1 MLDGVPICLTLE
13 LPWKENQ
20 SQVSCIP
27 EGEYECGWYLSP
39 THGETILL
47 KNVPGRSLIMFHAGN
62 TAKDVKG
69 CIAVGSEFG
78 ELDGQA
84 AIFRSRL
91 ALGKMKGKMVGY
103 REFRLTVR
111 RV

>member
-1 MLDGVPICLTLE
+1 
-13 LPWKENQ
+13 
-20 SQVSCIP
+20 
-27 EGEYECGWYLSP
+27 
-39 THGETILL
+39 
-47 KNVPGRSLIMFHAGN
+47 MFHAGN